1 MSNEEHR
8 IKRARLSP
16 FFSKKKVLELEGS
29 VQKKA
34 GKLCAMLTEK
44 FSLGETVDLHH
55 GFRALSVDIITDYAF
70 NQCYGL
76 LDSPD
81 LGKHF
86 FHIIE
91 RLGPMMWVFQQ

>member
-1 MSNEEHR
+1 MSNEEYH

-16 FFSKKKVLELEGS
+16 FFSKKKVLELEDS

-34 GKLCAMLTEK
+34 EKLCALLPEK
-44 FSLGETVDLHH
+44 FSIGETVDPHH

-70 NQCYGL
+70 NRCYDL

-86 FHIIE
+86 FHMTE
-91 RLGPMMWVFQQ
+91 